1 MRDTATKLLTDDE
14 GPGPPPGE
22 EHAGAATPPLSLT
35 VVASHAVHSA
45 GTRGGVRVH
54 LLASQQVN
62 VVLQREGGFSCHTAR
77 ASQGITLTLWPTR
90 AVQLLQLQEI

>member
-35 VVASHAVHSA
+35 VVASHAVHCPGA
-45 GTRGGVRVH
+45 GRGVGVH
-54 LLASQQVN
+54 LLPAQQVN
-62 VVLQREGGFSCHTAR
+62 VVLQIGDVRGGT
-77 ASQGITLTLWPTR
+77 
-90 AVQLLQLQEI
+90 QLVS